1 MLATIVEWALW
12 LSSLEVICM
21 LTFDQVFDLTQFCP
35 LLTPSQAY
43 CTRAIRLSL
52 PLSPGE
58 HVLLALS

>member
-1 MLATIVEWALW
+1 
-12 LSSLEVICM
+12 M